1 MLTVNNVPQIHI
13 TARPV
18 DDFVDNRL
26 NAVDPI
32 FNKHNGAL
40 LQASATDVT
49 TLLAQ
54 QNQPVS
60 NIQSIDSAL
69 DDRSQQFLSAVA
81 AYGQSQTGKDSKA
94 LDLVKSSSWSDVL
107 HQVEAA
113 QRQYEGATK
122 NGFLGT
128 LRGRLRK
135 FGECAVPVEAWLKL
149 LPGQSW
155 QGSLVCGGVLII
167 LKVRPDSR

>member
-1 MLTVNNVPQIHI
+1 MLTVNNAPQIRI
-13 TARPV
+13 TARPA

-26 NAVDPI
+26 GAVDPI
-32 FNKHNGAL
+32 FNAHNAAL
-40 LQASATDVT
+40 LPPSNAYHNS
-49 TLLAQ
+49 LLAQ
-54 QNQPVS
+54 HTPPGDVDQGL
-60 NIQSIDSAL
+60 DSAL

-81 AYGQSQTGKDSKA
+81 AYGQSQTGKGSRA

-107 HQVEAA
+107 NQVEAA

-122 NGFLGT
+122 NGFLGN

-135 FGECAVPVEAWLKL
+135 FGECAAPVEAWLKL

-155 QGSLVCGGVLII
+155 QASLVCGGVLII
-167 LKVRPDSR
+167 LKV